1 MQNHLGSNC
10 HGAKLSGD
18 KLSWCQIVLVPNC
31 PGAKLSWCQIVWCYI
46 AMVPNWLGAKLSST
60 KLSCCQI
67 VWCQISLVPFVAC
80 KANFQYIIL
89 FTHILHIYI
98 RISPRMVKNQ
108 QIPSLDMIQLYQVCL
123 PTFGLF
129 RPLSGTPHKMGV
141 FSLKQPFWPSG
152 RAKNCPHWMKW
163 SKTLPNTICVW
174 VSLISNIFIPVWAI
188 LVSMS

>member
-1 MQNHLGSNC
+1 
-10 HGAKLSGD
+10 
-18 KLSWCQIVLVPNC
+18 
-31 PGAKLSWCQIVWCYI
+31 
-46 AMVPNWLGAKLSST
+46 MVPYWLGAKLSST

-98 RISPRMVKNQ
+98 RISPRIVKNQ

-174 VSLISNIFIPVWAI
+174 APLISNIFTPFWAI
-188 LVSMS
+188 LISAWAKCHCQWGYNGYFGIESPIS